1 MVQRLVDA
9 SRNESITG
17 LSPWANQMIRWS
29 WQSCYYG
36 SHLFRLSWAGPG
48 IKGTSISVYFGDA
61 LKQIAPYRSD
71 WIILR
76 RMSWTEGYYI
86 DYHQK
91 LQTDDVTFRNVRNQ
105 TTLESPVART
115 KSDQLLDPLFLK
127 QQILTRGRIIFDV
140 CSTWYSEE
148 RVYLVFSLRFFAFGK
163 D

>member
-1 MVQRLVDA
+1 
-9 SRNESITG
+9 
-17 LSPWANQMIRWS
+17 
-29 WQSCYYG
+29 
-36 SHLFRLSWAGPG
+36 
-48 IKGTSISVYFGDA
+48 
-61 LKQIAPYRSD
+61 
-71 WIILR
+71 
-76 RMSWTEGYYI
+76 MSWTEGYYI